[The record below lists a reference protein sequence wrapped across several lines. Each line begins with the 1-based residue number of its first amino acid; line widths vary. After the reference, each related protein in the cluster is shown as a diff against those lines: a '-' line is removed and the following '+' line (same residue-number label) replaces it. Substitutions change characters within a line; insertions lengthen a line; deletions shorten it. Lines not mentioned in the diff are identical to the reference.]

1 MRVPPLPKPSSS
13 ASDEVYT
20 VAEGS
25 VGFDISSMSNSGP
38 FVCGYTSHGKTAKFR
53 IELDPAKVSEK
64 DPHISYG
71 TGRLVSEPG
80 SQPAPFLA
88 ELAKALEAK
97 KIPKKNPR
105 SASLAFEYIIL
116 AYNFSR
122 SANGN
127 FNDSPNGN
135 WTLLKLFF
143 ADSQAELYLSI
154 DVPLKKA
161 EFSIKDPEYGDYLLA
176 QFAKVL

>member
-1 MRVPPLPKPSSS
+1 MRAAQSLLLVFILVGIDACSPTSKPSSS

-25 VGFDISSMSNSGP
+25 VGFDITSMSNSGP

-80 SQPAPFLA
+80 S
-88 ELAKALEAK
+88 
-97 KIPKKNPR
+97 
-105 SASLAFEYIIL
+105 
-116 AYNFSR
+116 
-122 SANGN
+122 
-127 FNDSPNGN
+127 
-135 WTLLKLFF
+135 
-143 ADSQAELYLSI
+143 
-154 DVPLKKA
+154 
-161 EFSIKDPEYGDYLLA
+161 
-176 QFAKVL
+176 